1 MFPPTFYFALRIV
14 LVFSLGVL
22 SQYFLVF
29 SVYMFLSVHSD
40 AHGTFH
46 LFWLVCFA
54 FIFFSRYFGILW
66 IFWIFLLCLIGFIYF
81 YPLLVAV
88 ALICIFLI
96 YF

>member
-29 SVYMFLSVHSD
+29 SVYMFLSMHSD

-54 FIFFSRYFGILW
+54 FIFFLDILGYYGYFG
-66 IFWIFLLCLIGFIYF
+66 YF
-81 YPLLVAV
+81 CYA
-88 ALICIFLI
+88 
-96 YF
+96 